1 MTAASVFWGS
11 ETLGRSR
18 VLSALKSASP
28 KLSRYQQLSRA
39 SQTTDPC
46 RTGSRMAAER
56 GFGWVFFGGS

>member
-11 ETLGRSR
+11 ETLGRSQD
-18 VLSALKSASP
+18 LSALKSASP

-46 RTGSRMAAER
+46 PTGSRVAAER
-56 GFGWVFFGGS
+56 GFGWFFFGGS